1 MNKIF
6 GISLAAVLTAV
17 PVVANAANGEV
28 IPGDPGA
35 TVANASLAS
44 SAAGYSLAVE
54 DGKEDMMVTAGYV
67 KGAYNAAIKA
77 INRVSHDTAT
87 ALDSKQDTITNL
99 STIESG
105 AADGAAAAAAI
116 GSMTALQGG
125 ETLVEAINAVKAT
138 ADSALTSASLE
149 EYTTASEVTTAINSA
164 TASGSIT
171 VLTTWNSTAE
181 ETVPVNGTVR
191 AAE

>member
-6 GISLAAVLTAV
+6 GISLAAILTAV

-35 TVANASLAS
+35 TAENAPLAS

-77 INRVSHDTAT
+77 INRVSYDTAT
-87 ALDSKQDTITNL
+87 ALDSKQDTISDLTEIRNNAAAG
-99 STIESG
+99 SA
-105 AADGAAAAAAI
+105 AADAI
-116 GSMTALQGG
+116 GSTASLNGK
-125 ETLVEAINAVKAT
+125 TLVEAINAVKAT
-138 ADSALTSASLE
+138 ADAALTSASLE
-149 EYTTASEVTTAINSA
+149 EYTTASEVATAINSA
-164 TASGSIT
+164 KASGSIT

-181 ETVPVNGTVR
+181 ETVPVNGTVS

>member
-35 TVANASLAS
+35 TVENASLAS
-44 SAAGYSLAVE
+44 SVAGYSLAVE

-67 KGAYNAAIKA
+67 KGAYNATIKA
-77 INRVSHDTAT
+77 INRVSYDTAT
-87 ALDSKQDTITNL
+87 ALDSKQDTISDLTEIRNN
-99 STIESG
+99 
-105 AADGAAAAAAI
+105 AAAAAAAASAI

-149 EYTTASEVTTAINSA
+149 EYTTASDVATAINSA
-164 TASGSIT
+164 KASGSIT

-181 ETVPVNGTVR
+181 ETVPVNGTVS